1 MLQPHAARW
10 NAEPLGDE
18 ADDRRVG
25 RAVDRAFP
33 DGDHDVGAAADD
45 PRTLRPR
52 LRDDLQARAHGA
64 RKPVAVSL
72 ATRQNRLNLPLGERA
87 PDEINVIV
95 EIPSGSRNKY
105 EYDKSLDIFRLDRA
119 LHSPIF
125 YPGDYGFV
133 PRTLA
138 LDDDP
143 LDVLILVSEPTF
155 SGCLVAAR
163 PIGLLRMIDDGKE
176 DDKVLAVPVGEPDY
190 ADVHNYTQIFQHQL
204 RKIQHFFETYKLLEG
219 KQTSTTG
226 WEDAATA
233 RRVIIESAQRFEQK
247 PA

>member
-1 MLQPHAARW
+1 VR
-10 NAEPLGDE
+10 NASP
-18 ADDRRVG
+18 V
-25 RAVDRAFP
+25 
-33 DGDHDVGAAADD
+33 
-45 PRTLRPR
+45 TL
-52 LRDDLQARAHGA
+52 D
-64 RKPVAVSL
+64 
-72 ATRQNRLNLPLGERA
+72 TRQNRLKLPLGDGA

-95 EIPSGSRNKY
+95 EIASGSRNKY
-105 EYDKSLDIFRLDRA
+105 EYDKMLDIFRLDRA

-125 YPGDYGFV
+125 YPGDYGFA

-138 LDDDP
+138 LDGDP

-176 DDKVLAVPVGEPDY
+176 DDKVLAVPVGEPEY
-190 ADVHNYTQIFQHQL
+190 ADVHNYTQIFAHQL

-219 KQTSTTG
+219 KETQVAG
-226 WEDAATA
+226 WDDAAAA
-233 RRVIIESAQRFEQK
+233 RRVIGESAQRFEDLP

>member
-1 MLQPHAARW
+1 M
-10 NAEPLGDE
+10 
-18 ADDRRVG
+18 
-25 RAVDRAFP
+25 
-33 DGDHDVGAAADD
+33 
-45 PRTLRPR
+45 
-52 LRDDLQARAHGA
+52 
-64 RKPVAVSL
+64 
-72 ATRQNRLNLPLGERA
+72 

-95 EIPSGSRNKY
+95 EIASGSRNKY
-105 EYDKSLDIFRLDRA
+105 EYDKALDIFRLDRA

-163 PIGLLRMIDDGKE
+163 PIGLLKMIDDAKE

-190 ADVHNYTQIFQHQL
+190 ADVHNYTQIFAHQL
-204 RKIQHFFETYKLLEG
+204 RKISHFFETYKTLEG
-219 KQTSTTG
+219 KQTRTDG
-226 WEDAATA
+226 WADAAEA
-233 RRVIIESAQRFEQK
+233 RRIIVESVGRFNASREG
-247 PA
+247 

>member
-1 MLQPHAARW
+1 M
-10 NAEPLGDE
+10 
-18 ADDRRVG
+18 
-25 RAVDRAFP
+25 
-33 DGDHDVGAAADD
+33 
-45 PRTLRPR
+45 T
-52 LRDDLQARAHGA
+52 
-64 RKPVAVSL
+64 L
-72 ATRQNRLNLPLGERA
+72 ATRQNRLNLPLGESA
-87 PDEINVIV
+87 PEEINVIV

-125 YPGDYGFV
+125 YPGDYGFA

-163 PIGLLRMIDDGKE
+163 PIGLLKMIDDGKE

-190 ADVHNYTQIFQHQL
+190 AEVHNYTQIFAHQL

-219 KQTSTTG
+219 KKTSTEG
-226 WEDAATA
+226 WHDAFAA
-233 RRVIIESAQRFEQK
+233 RRVIAESAQRFEEQ
-247 PA
+247 PE